1 MFYDNVDKLNEIE
14 KTVCENLMTA
24 AVTANTSEREL
35 LKIAHNY
42 RSDMA
47 NMIGVLREYKELISK
62 LEEGVSDGT

>member
-1 MFYDNVDKLNEIE
+1 MFYDNIEKLQKIE

-47 NMIGVLREYKELISK
+47 NMIGVLREYKELIGK
-62 LEEGVSDGT
+62 IKNG

>member
-1 MFYDNVDKLNEIE
+1 
-14 KTVCENLMTA
+14 MTA

-47 NMIGVLREYKELISK
+47 NMIGVLREYKELIGK
-62 LEEGVSDGT
+62 IKNG